1 MTLAPTEAAPNT
13 STSAGGSSSNNTPA
27 PTRGP
32 NTTVTPT
39 NTPTNTPTGT
49 TEAPTDTP
57 TDTPTPIPQYTVSF
71 DSNGGSSV
79 PDMVCSAGDTLGN
92 LAEPTRTNYTFDGWK
107 YGNTIVGPSTVV
119 NSDMTLVA
127 QWTMIQYT
135 VTFDPNGGTSVSSR
149 TVDAGS
155 SIGSLPPT
163 TREGYTFAGWT
174 YNGSTVSSSTT
185 VNSDMTIVAQWTPRY
200 TVTFNTNG
208 GSAVDSITVDEG
220 TSITLP
226 TTSRTYYTFRCWV
239 NSNGSSLDQTI
250 SVNSNMSL
258 TADWTENGFGDY
270 SAWSTTS
277 ISEEY
282 DGSLLIRQ
290 VETRVTPG
298 SPIYEYQYSRY
309 DSDPG
314 NYGGYSIWS
323 GPSEGYWSGIYCYI
337 LRVTGS
343 STPFTTSDNYRYY
356 SPSGETWYNQ
366 AYVQIGST
374 PDVTEYRYR
383 TRIP

>member
-1 MTLAPTEAAPNT
+1 MNGIFMNPSSEKCSYVFT
-13 STSAGGSSSNNTPA
+13 STF
-27 PTRGP
+27 RRI
-32 NTTVTPT
+32 
-39 NTPTNTPTGT
+39 GT
-49 TEAPTDTP
+49 D
-57 TDTPTPIPQYTVSF
+57 
-71 DSNGGSSV
+71 GGSSV
-79 PDMVCSAGDTLGN
+79 PSRSYSAGDTLGT
-92 LAEPTRTNYTFDGWK
+92 LPSTSRPNYTLTGWIFD
-107 YGNTIVGPSTVV
+107 NASVSSSTVV
-119 NSDMTLVA
+119 NSNMVLVA
-127 QWTMIQYT
+127 QWAIDQYT
-135 VTFDPNGGTSVSSR
+135 VTFDSNGGTSVSSR
-149 TVDAGS
+149 TADAGS
-155 SIGSLPPT
+155 TLGQLPNPS
-163 TREGYTFAGWT
+163 RDGYTFAGWT

-185 VNSDMTIVAQWTPRY
+185 VNSNMTLVAQWTPRY
-200 TVTFNTNG
+200 TVTFNSNG
-208 GSAVDSITVDEG
+208 GSDVSSMTVDAG
-220 TSITLP
+220 TRITLP
-226 TTSRTYYTFRCWV
+226 TPSRTYYTFRCWV

-258 TADWTENGFGDY
+258 TADWTENGFGEY

-314 NYGGYSIWS
+314 NYDGYSIWS